1 MGFASDIMA
10 RDVVDV
16 IKECIRTL
24 KNIKK
29 GSDTKP
35 KILVPVI
42 PDFKGTCTPNPGT
55 PKNPNTGNIWDIH
68 GVYTVDKKGNLHIDE
83 FIGEMDSFK
92 ADLDE
97 LSSNKILSYTRNPDK
112 SYDIKFRAG
121 NSLDEKMKVKL
132 HLESKTTE
140 NPTFT
145 DENGNIVVFNHVG
158 EIIPRFVNFRK
169 EFYKTRLK
177 KLIEKTNTD
186 IVIAS
191 NRIRFIK
198 EHEDFYKKTD
208 IEKRLDAAK
217 YDRVYDSYEYLL
229 SMRVDSITAE
239 KIKALEDKLKDLK
252 AQLKALKSTD
262 YIDIYL
268 DDLDIL
274 LSKVTK
280 KK

>member
-1 MGFASDIMA
+1 MEL
-10 RDVVDV
+10 RD
-16 IKECIRTL
+16 
-24 KNIKK
+24 
-29 GSDTKP
+29 
-35 KILVPVI
+35 
-42 PDFKGTCTPNPGT
+42 
-55 PKNPNTGNIWDIH
+55 
-68 GVYTVDKKGNLHIDE
+68 
-83 FIGEMDSFK
+83 
-92 ADLDE
+92 
-97 LSSNKILSYTRNPDK
+97 NKVLTDTRNPDK
-112 SYDIKFRAG
+112 SYDIRFKAG
-121 NSLDEKMKVKL
+121 YKLDEKMKIKL

-145 DENGNIVVFNHVG
+145 DENGNIIIFKHVG
-158 EIIPRFVNFRK
+158 EMIPKFVAFRS

-177 KLIEKTNTD
+177 KLIEKTNID
-186 IVIAS
+186 ITMAT

-208 IEKRLDAAK
+208 IEKRLEVAK

-252 AQLKALKSTD
+252 ARLKELKATD

-268 DDLDIL
+268 EDLDTL
-274 LSKVTK
+274 LTKVTSK